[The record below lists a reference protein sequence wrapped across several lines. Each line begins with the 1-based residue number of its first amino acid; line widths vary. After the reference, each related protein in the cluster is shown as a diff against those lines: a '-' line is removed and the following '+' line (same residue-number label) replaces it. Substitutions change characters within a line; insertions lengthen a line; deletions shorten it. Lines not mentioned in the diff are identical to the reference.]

1 MDEMI
6 KEGAVENTEV
16 QIDNEPTS
24 NVEAE
29 AAVAVAE
36 APEAEAETEAEAECA
51 EPVLEEK
58 TEEQLLRE
66 AEEAEKARKAKIA
79 AIWDKV
85 TTGLLIALMASPLLI
100 LLYIFIWF
108 MAA

>member
-6 KEGAVENTEV
+6 KEGAIEGAEV
-16 QIDNEPTS
+16 T
-24 NVEAE
+24 
-29 AAVAVAE
+29 AVL
-36 APEAEAETEAEAECA
+36 ETEAEATA
-51 EPVLEEK
+51 EVAVEAVEEK

-79 AIWDKV
+79 QIWDKV

>member
-6 KEGAVENTEV
+6 KDGAVEGVEV
-16 QIDNEPTS
+16 TAVLEPE
-24 NVEAE
+24 VETVAE
-29 AAVAVAE
+29 AA
-36 APEAEAETEAEAECA
+36 PEAVGVTEA
-51 EPVLEEK
+51 VEEK

-85 TTGLLIALMASPLLI
+85 TTGLLIALMSSPFLI

>member
-6 KEGAVENTEV
+6 KEGTVENTEV
-16 QIDNEPTS
+16 QIDTDPTPE
-24 NVEAE
+24 VEAE

-36 APEAEAETEAEAECA
+36 APEAEAEITDA

>member
-6 KEGAVENTEV
+6 KEGAIEGAEVTAVLEPEVEV
-16 QIDNEPTS
+16 
-24 NVEAE
+24 
-29 AAVAVAE
+29 
-36 APEAEAETEAEAECA
+36 APEEVVAAAAIDDVPEA
-51 EPVLEEK
+51 VEEK

-79 AIWDKV
+79 QVWDKV
-85 TTGLLIALMASPLLI
+85 TTGLLIALMTSPFLI

>member
-6 KEGAVENTEV
+6 KDNATEGVDTVAVLETEV
-16 QIDNEPTS
+16 
-24 NVEAE
+24 E
-29 AAVAVAE
+29 AA
-36 APEAEAETEAEAECA
+36 TEAEAVTVA
-51 EPVLEEK
+51 EETATEEK

-79 AIWDKV
+79 EIWDKV
-85 TTGLLIALMASPLLI
+85 TTGLLIALMASPFLI

-108 MAA
+108 LAA

>member
-6 KEGAVENTEV
+6 KDSATEGAET
-16 QIDNEPTS
+16 
-24 NVEAE
+24 
-29 AAVAVAE
+29 VAVLE
-36 APEAEAETEAEAECA
+36 PEVEVTAEAEVA
-51 EPVLEEK
+51 PVEK

-79 AIWDKV
+79 EVWDKI